1 VHILLEFILEDLSW
15 GEEWKVDRVRF
26 IRMMDET
33 VLDYKKRF

>member
-1 VHILLEFILEDLSW
+1 LSW